1 MYKLVKNYMEK
12 NNMIQDGDFVLAG
25 VSGGGDSMAMLDFL
39 RRYREERDFSIR
51 VVHVHHGIRH
61 EEADRD
67 CNLVKETCKTWGIP
81 CSVYTY
87 NVPKLAEEWKMGT
100 EETGRL
106 VRRQA
111 FQKEKQALNIPE
123 EKIKIALAHNKNDLA
138 ETMLHHLARGTG
150 LKGLSSMRPVQGD
163 FIRPVLCLEKEQ
175 IVHYLKEEHIPNV
188 LDSSNL
194 SDVYTR
200 NRIRHHIL
208 PLMEKEINSR
218 AVSHMAETAGFLAE
232 AEDYFQKEGRKLLG
246 LCSQTKETV
255 FFPDAFFEQEKI
267 VQKYAIL
274 EVLEKLAG
282 KRKDFTAV
290 HLRNFMELSHMCT
303 GRQIHLPYGLLAK
316 RTYKGIVL
324 RKQKEDVKKAEG
336 KWELTIPGELICP
349 YGVFSAKIFS
359 YEKQKIIEKKYT
371 KWLDYDRIKNKL
383 YIRTRK
389 QGDYL
394 IIDEKGSRKKLS
406 RVMIDDKIPG
416 DERGNIPLV
425 AAEDEILWITGG
437 RMNEKYKI
445 TSRTKRVLEVQYQG
459 GKGYE

>member
-1 MYKLVKNYMEK
+1 MYNLVKDYMEK
-12 NNMIQDGDFVLAG
+12 NNMIQDGDLVLAG
-25 VSGGGDSMAMLDFL
+25 VSGGGDSMVMLDML
-39 RRYREERDFSIR
+39 RRYGKERDFSIQ

-67 CNLVKETCKTWGIP
+67 CNLVKKTCEKWEIP

-87 NVPKLAEEWKMGT
+87 NVPELAEKWKMGM
-100 EETGRL
+100 EEAGRL
-106 VRRQA
+106 VRRDA
-111 FQKEKQALNIPE
+111 FQKEKQDLNIPE
-123 EKIKIALAHNKNDLA
+123 EKVKIALAHNKNDLA

-150 LKGLSSMRPVQGD
+150 LRGLSSMRPVQGF
-163 FIRPVLCLEKEQ
+163 FIRPVLCLEKGE
-175 IVHYLKEEHIPNV
+175 IVNYLKEENIPNV

-194 SDVYTR
+194 SDAYTR

-232 AEDYFQKEGRKLLG
+232 AEDYFQREGRKLLD
-246 LCSQTKETV
+246 LCYQKEGSMI
-255 FFPDAFFEQEKI
+255 FPDIFFEQEKVI
-267 VQKYAIL
+267 QKYAIL
-274 EVLEKLAG
+274 GALEKLAG

-290 HLRNFMELSHMCT
+290 HLRNFMELSRMCT
-303 GRQIHLPYGLLAK
+303 GRQINLPYGLLALK
-316 RTYKGIVL
+316 TYEGIVVK
-324 RKQKEDVKKAEG
+324 KQKEDTKKTEG
-336 KWELTIPGELICP
+336 MWELKLPGELVCP
-349 YGVFSAKIFS
+349 CGVFVTKIFS

-371 KWLDYDRIKNKL
+371 KWMDYDKIKNKL

-389 QGDYL
+389 SGDYL
-394 IIDEKGSRKKLS
+394 IIDEKGNRKKLT
-406 RVMIDDKIPG
+406 RIMIDDKIPG
-416 DERGNIPLV
+416 EERGDIPLV